1 MTRQQL
7 EEHRQLQ
14 ARLNAAR
21 SVYHQLELKALPG
34 AQRLDGMP
42 RSGGSTDKVGEL
54 GMELARQ
61 WLDVEKLER
70 EAKLSSIPI
79 QTYIDT
85 LDEPV
90 TRMVIGLR
98 VLCAL
103 SWKEVAIYCGRDQ
116 SVESV
121 RKRFHAAVAGLP

>member
-1 MTRQQL
+1 MTRKQL

-14 ARLNAAR
+14 AKLNAAR
-21 SVYHQLELKALPG
+21 SVYHQLELQALPG

-42 RSGGSTDKVGEL
+42 RARSNADKVGEL

-70 EAKLSSIPI
+70 EVTVSRAPI
-79 QTYIDT
+79 EMYIET

-90 TRMVIGLR
+90 TRLIIGLR

-103 SWKEVAIYCGRDQ
+103 SWKEVAIYCGKDW

-121 RKRFHAAVAGLP
+121 RKRFHAAVSGLP